1 MFIFLYILKLCLK
14 TLVSKGNCKPISE
27 MLGNG
32 DNGNI
37 SESRECSSGSAQRQT
52 YSFIFITRKT
62 KERKINELCSTQ
74 KFKLRTTE

>member
-1 MFIFLYILKLCLK
+1 
-14 TLVSKGNCKPISE
+14 

-74 KFKLRTTE
+74 KFKLGTTE